1 MKKTHGYLTITES
14 GEGFVTAGVPACEH
28 AANGIFHVFDED
40 GSLGRQLVRVEVES
54 LMGGS
59 IPEAPADK
67 YPHGRTYIVRL
78 EEVGK

>member
-1 MKKTHGYLTITES
+1 MKKTHGYLTIFNDVL
-14 GEGFVTAGVPACEH
+14 FVLTKGLPAADH
-28 AANGIFHVFDED
+28 AAGGTGVFDED
-40 GSLGRQLVRVEVES
+40 GEEGVCVSSAVAAP